1 MISRHGSMYVSVGW
15 RSKRPFRGRFAAF
28 FPSLEPFLHNYSRI
42 SIKDEGCVSKRS
54 FCSSSNQANTSLTGS
69 GLFPQHLHGR
79 SHVGNSYQC
88 SFSTK
93 SANSM
98 PTSNSERP
106 PQTSSDLIKHFEEQI
121 SSGAIKR
128 DEAQIQVVR
137 KLAEIQV
144 FC

>member
-1 MISRHGSMYVSVGW
+1 
-15 RSKRPFRGRFAAF
+15 
-28 FPSLEPFLHNYSRI
+28 
-42 SIKDEGCVSKRS
+42 
-54 FCSSSNQANTSLTGS
+54 
-69 GLFPQHLHGR
+69 
-79 SHVGNSYQC
+79 
-88 SFSTK
+88 
-93 SANSM
+93 M